1 MMWMEKRIIKTE
13 AENKVALKRLEVLL
27 DLEEKG
33 KLTTEEKEEAD
44 FLEILIENYEEKYH
58 SIGQPDP
65 IEYIKYIMENK
76 NLKQTDIV
84 EILGVS
90 KSVFSKILSRKRAL
104 SLEMIK
110 KLHKSFKIPYDI
122 LLADYELDISS

>member
-1 MMWMEKRIIKTE
+1 MKIRVIRTE
-13 AENKVALKRLEVLL
+13 EENKAALKRFETLL
-27 DLEEKG
+27 DLEEQG
-33 KLTTEEKEEAD
+33 KLSPEEKEEAD
-44 FLEILIENYEEKYH
+44 LLDVLIESYEEKYH

-76 NLKQTDIV
+76 NLKQKDFV

-90 KSVFSKILSRKRAL
+90 KSVLSKILSRKRPL

-110 KLHKSFKIPYDI
+110 KLHKAFNMPYDI
-122 LLADYELDISS
+122 LMSDYQLDLAS